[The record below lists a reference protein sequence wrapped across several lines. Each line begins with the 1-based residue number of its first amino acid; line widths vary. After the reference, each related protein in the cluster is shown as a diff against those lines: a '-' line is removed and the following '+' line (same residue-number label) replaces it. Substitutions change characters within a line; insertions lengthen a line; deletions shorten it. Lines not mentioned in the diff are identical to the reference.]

1 MYRLHSSAASNFV
14 TTSEAIKL
22 NVVNLMALNLQLNA
36 AQLQWLYMTYEDWLI
51 GTTQWDQDLKCDFFF

>member
-22 NVVNLMALNLQLNA
+22 NLVNLMALNFQLNA
-36 AQLQWLYMTYEDWLI
+36 VQLQ
-51 GTTQWDQDLKCDFFF
+51 

>member
-14 TTSEAIKL
+14 TTNEAIKL

-36 AQLQWLYMTYEDWLI
+36 AQLQ
-51 GTTQWDQDLKCDFFF
+51 